1 MNYVEIAH
9 AKPLHC
15 LRLNPQGGEASVLP
29 VLQQVFP
36 RLGDMWFKD
45 VQSHG
50 ASWCQLYHVI
60 SEIFV
65 TEIKTTSYIILPQSV
80 LIRVNILHQSSENA
94 SPPGLGWHN
103 RCSLP
108 HRSSCSERQCQHIH
122 HFLSQS
128 ADSFTHLTHLTV
140 TIRNQCKCAQRK
152 CCDKRNWVKP

>member
-1 MNYVEIAH
+1 MSYELRGHCTNS
-9 AKPLHC
+9 KPLHG

-45 VQSHG
+45 FQSHG
-50 ASWCQLYHVI
+50 ASWCQLYLRYLWRKSLPHP
-60 SEIFV
+60 
-65 TEIKTTSYIILPQSV
+65 TSSYHKACWYV
-80 LIRVNILHQSSENA
+80 YWILHQSSENA

-128 ADSFTHLTHLTV
+128 ADSFTHLKHLTV